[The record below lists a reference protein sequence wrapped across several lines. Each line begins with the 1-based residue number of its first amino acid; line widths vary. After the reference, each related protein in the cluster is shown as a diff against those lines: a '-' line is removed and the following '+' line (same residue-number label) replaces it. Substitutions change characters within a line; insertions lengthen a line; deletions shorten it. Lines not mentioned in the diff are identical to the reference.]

1 MIAASTLPDVDVT
14 SDGNDLFAPDMPPTL
29 DGEWTGETIAGYPI
43 HPYASRFPLLE
54 GTAFE
59 EFVESIAATGIE
71 VPVEMHTG
79 LVADGRNRLR
89 AVEVLRER
97 GLDVEVRTV
106 EWQSLN
112 GGTIEESIFNRNVVR
127 RHLSDD
133 QRAVLATEMLPAI
146 RASRAARQHASRF
159 STRAATADSMPPGSE
174 AQRSPRSSQEKAAAS
189 TAGALAK
196 LAGVTHHTA
205 GQAINLFDD
214 IEADIVPSEEM
225 EAVLR
230 GEKPLCRAGRN
241 QRRPKPQKKGNPVSR
256 ASAADIFDDPDT
268 DGEAPPVTPETF
280 ARAWDHLLAIWPVT
294 EHRDVRALA
303 MVHIPAEQRRFDG

>member
-29 DGEWTGETIAGYPI
+29 DGESIAGYPI

-59 EFVESIAATGIE
+59 EVVESIAATAIE
-71 VPVEMHTG
+71 VPVEMHDG